1 MYFQR
6 VFAMIDDSGVVQNR
20 AVFDDYE
27 TANQITRAVYG
38 NGASAEE
45 CTRYNIGNGYL
56 YIGGKF
62 YLPDGITEAEYV
74 PDYEEQAEALQDAM
88 DTIVEDN
95 VELDYRLS
103 MQELG
108 LNE

>member
-6 VFAMIDDSGVVQNR
+6 VFAMVDADRIVQNR

-38 NGASAEE
+38 EQAMAVE
-45 CTRYNIGNGYL
+45 CTQWRISNGYTCQ
-56 YIGGKF
+56 GSSF
-62 YLPDGITEAEYV
+62 YDPDGNLAERV
-74 PDYEEQAEALQDAM
+74 PDFEEQADILREQAETA
-88 DTIVEDN
+88 IEDN

-103 MQELG
+103 IMELG
-108 LNE
+108 L